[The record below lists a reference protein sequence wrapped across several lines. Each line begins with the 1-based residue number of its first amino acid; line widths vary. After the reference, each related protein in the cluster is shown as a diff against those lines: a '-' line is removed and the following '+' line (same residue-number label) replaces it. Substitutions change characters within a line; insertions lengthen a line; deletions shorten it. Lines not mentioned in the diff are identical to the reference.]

1 MKRRTFIAC
10 LAAFAVGALTPAAMS
25 PSGSMA
31 TTGSGSAA
39 ALFTPAVGQA
49 VFVSASSTPPTE
61 AECYAVGI
69 RCFTPASMANAYNY
83 AVLHDLGNQGQGVTI
98 AIIDSFGSDTI
109 RHDLHVFNQ
118 AFGLQELCGEEGVT
132 CAPGMPTFEILSL
145 QGSPAS
151 NPPPPNNGTGLE
163 SKLGWAIETSL
174 DVEWAHATAPK
185 ANILLVTTPT
195 AETLGVQGFPQ
206 MMNALQY
213 VVDHGLASV
222 ISMSFGAGEGSFHG
236 GLAALQQI
244 RQAMIDA
251 QANRVTLLASS
262 GDGGSTNILKEP
274 VKNPAPIPYP
284 SVIWPASDPLVT
296 SVGGTRLCVDAVTG
310 IGVDVT
316 DPPTVCAPAVNPASQ
331 RETAWPPS
339 GGGYSII
346 FPRPAFQNTLPA
358 GSTFVGSSAGAPG
371 PNSNMRGVP
380 DVAYQASPGT
390 GGLIYITLPPFNT
403 TSDVSCGSTPC
414 STGWYLGGGTSS
426 SAPQWAGLIAIADQ
440 MAGRRLGHIN
450 PALYQIANDPA
461 KYANDF
467 FDVTVN
473 CNQRSSIAGYCA
485 SPGWDAV
492 TGLGTPNAA
501 NLIPDLI
508 AATP

>member
-1 MKRRTFIAC
+1 
-10 LAAFAVGALTPAAMS
+10 
-25 PSGSMA
+25 
-31 TTGSGSAA
+31 
-39 ALFTPAVGQA
+39 
-49 VFVSASSTPPTE
+49 
-61 AECYAVGI
+61 
-69 RCFTPASMANAYNY
+69 
-83 AVLHDLGNQGQGVTI
+83 
-98 AIIDSFGSDTI
+98 
-109 RHDLHVFNQ
+109 
-118 AFGLQELCGEEGVT
+118 
-132 CAPGMPTFEILSL
+132 
-145 QGSPAS
+145 
-151 NPPPPNNGTGLE
+151 
-163 SKLGWAIETSL
+163 
-174 DVEWAHATAPK
+174 
-185 ANILLVTTPT
+185 
-195 AETLGVQGFPQ
+195 
-206 MMNALQY
+206 
-213 VVDHGLASV
+213 
-222 ISMSFGAGEGSFHG
+222 
-236 GLAALQQI
+236 
-244 RQAMIDA
+244 
-251 QANRVTLLASS
+251 
-262 GDGGSTNILKEP
+262 
-274 VKNPAPIPYP
+274 
-284 SVIWPASDPLVT
+284 VIWPASDPLVT

-426 SAPQWAGLIAIADQ
+426 SAPQWRTDCH
-440 MAGRRLGHIN
+440 RRSDGGSQ
-450 PALYQIANDPA
+450 ARLYQSGPVSDRERPSQVRER
-461 KYANDF
+461 F
-467 FDVTVN
+467 FRRHGELQPEVIHRGLLRVT
-473 CNQRSSIAGYCA
+473 
-485 SPGWDAV
+485 GWDAV